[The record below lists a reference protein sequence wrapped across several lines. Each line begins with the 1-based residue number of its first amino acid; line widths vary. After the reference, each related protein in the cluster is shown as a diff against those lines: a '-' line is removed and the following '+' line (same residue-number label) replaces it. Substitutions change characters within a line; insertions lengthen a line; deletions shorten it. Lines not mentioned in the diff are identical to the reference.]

1 MTILY
6 HGVLA
11 KRAELAAAIEYIKL
25 DIVCGTES
33 WRTGIKPGKSPSED
47 KVKYFRKTILP
58 IGSFIV

>member
-33 WRTGIKPGKSPSED
+33 WRTGIKPGKSPC
-47 KVKYFRKTILP
+47 L
-58 IGSFIV
+58 